1 MKDLLQQLLTDQT
14 LYSSISK
21 HWHFHTLTDIHL
33 IKSQEQYVTDF
44 KQSAIFNQW
53 KYTHLREDILVTTPV
68 YLRTYKMGKPARGM
82 WNNGRG
88 YIQYTNIPFKEEA
101 AVLLHSCRMLQ
112 LLYLTLQN
120 TCTAISMSD
129 IVPPIQTVCTGS
141 DIFKNK
147 FSLVYHTCAC
157 TKLAITWA
165 TISVVKP
172 RMTETYHK
180 SHKLEWSVY
189 FHDFLSK
196 V

>member
-44 KQSAIFNQW
+44 QQSAIFNQW
-53 KYTHLREDILVTTPV
+53 KNTHLREDILVTTPV

-112 LLYLTLQN
+112 LLYSHYR
-120 TCTAISMSD
+120 ISELLSAW
-129 IVPPIQTVCTGS
+129 VTKPIQSKLYVPVV
-141 DIFKNK
+141 I
-147 FSLVYHTCAC
+147 SLRT
-157 TKLAITWA
+157 
-165 TISVVKP
+165 S
-172 RMTETYHK
+172 
-180 SHKLEWSVY
+180 
-189 FHDFLSK
+189 FH
-196 V
+196 